1 MGGMSRFFRKVSL
14 ISLQNAIDSFGDFG
28 YNIFRTTMKRVTAM
42 LLNLAKI
49 IDCPGAVL
57 PFEETVD
64 LHELQFG
71 NIFPVSEPVRAS
83 GQIRNTAGVLLLT
96 GNLKTALSCVCDR
109 CTAAFIDDFD
119 LDFEATLVTEL
130 QNEQEADEWVF
141 LLENDGVDLEE
152 VITTAFVLNMDS
164 KMLCSEDCKG
174 LCAKCGANLNDGPC
188 GCKKEVDPRL
198 AVLAQLLEKK

>member
-1 MGGMSRFFRKVSL
+1 
-14 ISLQNAIDSFGDFG
+14 
-28 YNIFRTTMKRVTAM
+28 MKWVTAM

-49 IDCPGAVL
+49 IDSPGAVI
-57 PFEETVD
+57 PFSETVD

-71 NIFPVSEPVRAS
+71 NIFPVSEPVHAS

-96 GNLKTALSCVCDR
+96 GNLKTSLNCVCDR
-109 CTAAFIDDFD
+109 CTMEFIDEFD